1 MTCHLGTKSRCDEND
16 DEIDDDDDNNDGK
29 AVDLPLQGASR
40 PGVSGLVCR
49 NAMERKVRSAK
60 MVPRYDR
67 TPRPRECIQQLLAR
81 RGWG

>member
-16 DEIDDDDDNNDGK
+16 DEIDDDDNNDGK